1 MDGQTPVLLASNNPH
16 KHAELRALLEPYGFG
31 VVTPDDLGLAVAVDE
46 TGVTFA
52 ENAVL
57 KAEAFCAA
65 SGLPSLADDSGL
77 VVDALG
83 GEPGIHSARYGGPG
97 LTDKDRTALVL
108 TRMRSI
114 SDHER
119 QAAFVAAVAVAVPD
133 QPTRVFEGRV
143 EGTLTRE
150 PAGVYGFGY
159 DPIFFYEPR
168 GTTFAHLTRE
178 EKAAVSH
185 RGRALRP
192 AAEYLTCLKANGI
205 LSRLNGRTEP

>member
-119 QAAFVAAVAVAVPD
+119 QAAFVAAVAVAVP
-133 QPTRVFEGRV
+133 RAGRR
-143 EGTLTRE
+143 LR
-150 PAGVYGFGY
+150 
-159 DPIFFYEPR
+159 
-168 GTTFAHLTRE
+168 LW
-178 EKAAVSH
+178 
-185 RGRALRP
+185 LRP
-192 AAEYLTCLKANGI
+192 HLFLRA
-205 LSRLNGRTEP
+205 SRHDLCTSDSRGEGGGQPPRPCSAPGRRVPHVPEGERYTKPIERTY